1 MNMDKLNIA
10 FIGFNSPNGMA
21 TRLGEDLVKRG
32 HNIYFIDTLTYAMNY
47 CTRRLNQKEYIP
59 LDAFLKGKL
68 LTLKE
73 LGVEFPGVDFD
84 VIFIEQANLRF
95 ENDYENK
102 ETVVI
107 YYHRDLPGTF
117 NCVIPDLL
125 LFRFESAK
133 LFLEVY
139 HRYEW
144 YNSIYKTR
152 FLNGIYPPL
161 YNPKAKKKFKDLV
174 WIGLYRPMEYY
185 MNKDVIQHDYYI
197 HTKLIKDWAKEKGI
211 IMVFESNSKVI
222 PPNYTYEDCDRIPFP
237 LYKHILERSEG
248 ILIIPGR
255 NAYVTR
261 KCYEAAVCRTV
272 IVLWVQNERARKVY
286 EEWGLVDCLNCYLF
300 NSKEDLELI
309 SEMIRSED
317 LVDVAV
323 REGIKDN
330 AYKWVMENHTYKI
343 RATRLLALIA
353 KVITYKKRR
362 EEELVFKNK

>member
-1 MNMDKLNIA
+1 MNMDKLNIV
-10 FIGFNSPNGMA
+10 FLGFNSANGMA

-32 HNIYFIDTLTYAMNY
+32 HNIYFVDTLTYAMNI
-47 CTRRLNQKEYIP
+47 CTRRIKQKDYVP
-59 LDAFLKGKL
+59 LEAYLKGKL

-73 LGVEFPGVDFD
+73 LGVEFPKVQFD

-95 ENDYENK
+95 ENDYDNK

-117 NCVIPDLL
+117 NCVTPDLL
-125 LFRFESAK
+125 LFRFESSK

-139 HRYEW
+139 HRFEW
-144 YNSIYKTR
+144 YNSIYKMR

-161 YNPKAKKKFKDLV
+161 YNSKAKKKFKDLV
-174 WIGLYRPMEYY
+174 WIGLYRPMEWY
-185 MNKDVIQHDYYI
+185 MDKDVIQHDYYL
-197 HTKLIKDWAKEKGI
+197 HTKLIKDWAKEKELI
-211 IMVFESNSKVI
+211 TTFETGDK
-222 PPNYTYEDCDRIPFP
+222 IPFP
-237 LYKHILERSEG
+237 LYKHVLERSEG
-248 ILIIPGR
+248 VLIIPGR

-272 IVLWVQNERARKVY
+272 IVLWVQNEQARKVY

-300 NSKEDLELI
+300 NSKEDLEAI
-309 SEMIRSED
+309 SEMIRSEEKED
-317 LVDVAV
+317 VDI

-330 AYKWVMENHTYKI
+330 AYRWVMENHTYKV
-343 RATRLLALIA
+343 RATRLLELIK

-362 EEELVFKNK
+362 EEELVLSSK